1 MKLLNAIICALILI
15 TSSTTILFVKALK
28 PVSSGAFVFFAIWLI
43 LPYVAM
49 IAALILLHLKN
60 KALLHCY
67 ASTVIVTTG
76 GILFLSDIIYW
87 HPDPQG
93 AIAVILIPM
102 LQGIVFAVLLPIYSW
117 ISKKK
122 YT

>member
-28 PVSSGAFVFFAIWLI
+28 PVSSGAFVFFAVWLI

-60 KALLHCY
+60 KELLHCY
-67 ASTVIVTTG
+67 ASAVIVTTG

-93 AIAVILIPM
+93 AIAVLMIPM
-102 LQGIVFAVLLPIYSW
+102 LQGIVFAVLLPIFSW